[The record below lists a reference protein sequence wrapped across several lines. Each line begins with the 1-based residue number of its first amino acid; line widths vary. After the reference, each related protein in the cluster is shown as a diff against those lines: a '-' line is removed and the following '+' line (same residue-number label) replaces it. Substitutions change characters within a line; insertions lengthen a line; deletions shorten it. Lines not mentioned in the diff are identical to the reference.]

1 MQKWI
6 DFGNSLVNVDN
17 ICDIT
22 FIEEYSFRQVSIN
35 ATCRSGDIIPCKV
48 PVNYINDESFKEV
61 IKVEKDK
68 ISAFLLSD
76 EKLLSLKKK

>member
-6 DFGNSLVNVDN
+6 DFGSSLVNVDN

-22 FIEEYSFRQVSIN
+22 FIEEYTFRQVSIN
-35 ATCRSGDIIPCKV
+35 ATCANGDVVPCKIS
-48 PVNYINDESFKEV
+48 VNGINDESFNEV
-61 IKVEKDK
+61 IKAEKDK

-76 EKLLSLKKK
+76 EKLLSLKR